1 MSLTVSAKE
10 YSELEQR
17 FLKVKNAMY
26 SDIQKLREK
35 NKDLHE
41 TLEIT
46 YKDLEEVMDEKHKLV
61 NHHYQKRLEL
71 QEKIDQIKYLWQM
84 IGLEEG
90 NFVLPDDAAIMRQID
105 EAFQTSIESASL
117 RRVE

>member
-1 MSLTVSAKE
+1 MSFTVSAKE
-10 YSELEQR
+10 YSDLEQR

-26 SDIQKLREK
+26 SDIQKLREE
-35 NKDLHE
+35 NKYLHD

-46 YKDLEEVMDEKHKLV
+46 YKDLEEVMDEKQKLV

-71 QEKIDQIKYLWQM
+71 QEKFDQIKYLWQM

-90 NFVLPDDAAIMRQID
+90 DFVLPDDAAIMRHID
-105 EAFQTSIESASL
+105 EVFQTTVNNGGV
-117 RRVE
+117 R